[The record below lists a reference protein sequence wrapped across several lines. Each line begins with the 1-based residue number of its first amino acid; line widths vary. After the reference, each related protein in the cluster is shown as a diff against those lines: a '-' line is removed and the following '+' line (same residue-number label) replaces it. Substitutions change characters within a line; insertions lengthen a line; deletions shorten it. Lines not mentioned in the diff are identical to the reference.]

1 MTQLHGNSTSTTIV
15 NDITIGA
22 MGRHGWDDGQPC
34 YYTIRSPRGTTKTLA
49 LSEAHGLTLNVT
61 LAYDLACQKH
71 ASDPK
76 AYPVLTVN
84 LEPLVFSGNVTIS
97 DNFTIFMH
105 LEDFELNLDRI
116 TDSHIGDF
124 IEKETEFI
132 EKIQQELL
140 PAEKEVINDLFA

>member
-1 MTQLHGNSTSTTIV
+1 MN
-15 NDITIGA
+15 
-22 MGRHGWDDGQPC
+22 HGWDRGQPC
-34 YYTIRSPRGTTKTLA
+34 YYTLHSRPGATKTLA

-124 IEKETEFI
+124 IEKETELI
-132 EKIQQELL
+132 EKIQERFL